1 MYMSRAY
8 LQIFNTLHLCAVAF
22 SRSVMHMKYSEFC
35 KFKIPMMV
43 AALKCKINAESESP
57 YRSGFRG
64 GGNRLHTSLSST
76 EASEFRHCDMRQHL
90 FHDNVNSYCIC
101 FPVSLRRTVSKVSV
115 LATWCI
121 DPSFLTL
128 HLHQQRDSLKL
139 SHKTFASTNT
149 LTTEQNTTKS
159 LYVRYT

>member
-1 MYMSRAY
+1 
-8 LQIFNTLHLCAVAF
+8 
-22 SRSVMHMKYSEFC
+22 MKYSEFC

-43 AALKCKINAESESP
+43 TALKWKINADSGQSP

-64 GGNRLHTSLSST
+64 GKKNPTSHNSWKPTTSLSST
-76 EASEFRHCDMRQHL
+76 EASEFRHCDMRHL
-90 FHDNVNSYCIC
+90 FHDNVNSYCTC

-121 DPSFLTL
+121 DLSFLTL

-139 SHKTFASTNT
+139 SYKTFASTNT

>member
-1 MYMSRAY
+1 
-8 LQIFNTLHLCAVAF
+8 
-22 SRSVMHMKYSEFC
+22 MHMKYSEFC
-35 KFKIPMMV
+35 KFKLPMMV
-43 AALKCKINAESESP
+43 TALKWKISADLDSHHTV
-57 YRSGFRG
+57 RDSGEGR
-64 GGNRLHTSLSST
+64 NRLHTAAGSQLPRSLQPKLL
-76 EASEFRHCDMRQHL
+76 EFRHCDMRQHL
-90 FHDNVNSYCIC
+90 FHDNLNSYSIC

-139 SHKTFASTNT
+139 SYKTFASTNT

-159 LYVRYT
+159 LYVRYM